1 MNNEKEIKAWINN
14 FFKEWNDHKLES
26 DPHQMLHILNELL
39 VMMAESD
46 PKELSESMGRIAE
59 ETSIEG
65 LEEATLA
72 YAIRYYNRKK
82 QTDESKSPII
92 QNVLSYITEHFAEGM
107 SLKTL
112 GNDFHINAVISV
124 NFFKKK
130 WENTLQI
137 I

>member
-1 MNNEKEIKAWINN
+1 
-14 FFKEWNDHKLES
+14 
-26 DPHQMLHILNELL
+26 MLHILNELL

-82 QTDESKSPII
+82 QTDESKALLFKMCFPTSR
-92 QNVLSYITEHFAEGM
+92 N
-107 SLKTL
+107 
-112 GNDFHINAVISV
+112 ISQ
-124 NFFKKK
+124 K
-130 WENTLQI
+130 ECL
-137 I
+137 